1 MKIKKKGKTS
11 NQRLVSSQSKIGV
24 TMKKYKTRKMY
35 KQTGGNIHYEF
46 KTPGPEQ
53 CHPSVGAVRPH
64 EGCLPVDILK
74 EVASKL
80 SIDPNTKELRSEIE
94 QKLDVKPKH
103 ELSFVKALP
112 LDETRKKELIKKY
125 LRPPMPEEWK
135 SDNDKWL
142 NSNDITYVME
152 QYEEAFP
159 KFEFMGPYPIDFA
172 APDPY
177 KKNGSCLI
185 DEVCE
190 LRVQKSI
197 EQGTE
202 SIGIIYNLDPH
213 YKGGSHWVA
222 VFIDLKHHKTYY
234 FDSYAIEPPK
244 QIATFMKWLTTQD
257 KKMKLFYNGNRFQ
270 KQNSECGMYSM
281 YFILRMLAGDDFQAF
296 SRTKPPDSFMLDLR
310 DWIFST

>member
-1 MKIKKKGKTS
+1 MKRVQKSRRRNRKNRKRTLKKFRQVGAGKAET
-11 NQRLVSSQSKIGV
+11 NYQ
-24 TMKKYKTRKMY
+24 
-35 KQTGGNIHYEF
+35 F

-53 CHPSVGAVRPH
+53 CHPTVGESRPSH
-64 EGCLPVDILK
+64 GCIPVELLK
-74 EVASKL
+74 EVANKIQL
-80 SIDPNTKELRSEIE
+80 DATLEPEKLRSTIE
-94 QKLDVKPKH
+94 EKLDLKTESKVH

-112 LDETRKKELIKKY
+112 FDEKKKKELIKKY
-125 LRPPMPEEWK
+125 LRPPMPEDWK

-177 KKNGSCLI
+177 KKDGTCLI
-185 DEVCE
+185 NEMCE
-190 LRVQKSI
+190 LKVKNALA
-197 EQGTE
+197 QGTE
-202 SIGIIYNLDPH
+202 SIGIVYNLDPH

-222 VFIDLKHHKTYY
+222 VYTDLKNHKTYY

-257 KKMKLFYNGNRFQ
+257 KEMKLFYNGNRFQ
-270 KQNSECGMYSM
+270 RQNSECGMYSM
-281 YFILRMLAGDDFQAF
+281 YFILRMLAGDDFQSF

>member
-1 MKIKKKGKTS
+1 MKRILKSKRKNRKNRKHTLKKFKQIGAGKTDT
-11 NQRLVSSQSKIGV
+11 N
-24 TMKKYKTRKMY
+24 
-35 KQTGGNIHYEF
+35 YEF

-53 CHPSVGAVRPH
+53 CHPSVGESRPSH
-64 EGCLPVDILK
+64 GCIPVELLK
-74 EVASKL
+74 EVANKMQL
-80 SIDPNTKELRSEIE
+80 DVALEPEKLRSSIE
-94 QKLDVKPKH
+94 NKLDLKTEDKVH

-112 LDETRKKELIKKY
+112 LDEKKKKELIKKY
-125 LRPPMPEEWK
+125 LRPPMPEDWK

-177 KKNGSCLI
+177 KKDGTCLI
-185 DEVCE
+185 NEMCE
-190 LRVQKSI
+190 LRVSSALK
-197 EQGTE
+197 EGTE
-202 SIGIIYNLDPH
+202 SIGIVYNLDPH

-222 VFIDLKHHKTYY
+222 VYIDLKNHKTYY

-257 KKMKLFYNGNRFQ
+257 KEMKLFYNGNRFQ
-270 KQNSECGMYSM
+270 RQNSECGMYSM
-281 YFILRMLAGDDFQAF
+281 YFILRMLAGDDFQSF

>member
-1 MKIKKKGKTS
+1 
-11 NQRLVSSQSKIGV
+11 
-24 TMKKYKTRKMY
+24 
-35 KQTGGNIHYEF
+35 
-46 KTPGPEQ
+46 
-53 CHPSVGAVRPH
+53 
-64 EGCLPVDILK
+64 
-74 EVASKL
+74 
-80 SIDPNTKELRSEIE
+80 
-94 QKLDVKPKH
+94 
-103 ELSFVKALP
+103 
-112 LDETRKKELIKKY
+112 
-125 LRPPMPEEWK
+125 MPEDWK

-177 KKNGSCLI
+177 KKDGTCLI
-185 DEVCE
+185 NEMCE
-190 LRVQKSI
+190 LRVASAL
-197 EQGTE
+197 EEGTE
-202 SIGIIYNLDPH
+202 SIGIVYNLDPH

-222 VFIDLKHHKTYY
+222 VYIDLKNHKTYY
-234 FDSYAIEPPK
+234 FDSYAIQPPK

-257 KKMKLFYNGNRFQ
+257 KEMKLFYNGNRFQ

-281 YFILRMLAGDDFQAF
+281 YFILRMLAGDEFQSF